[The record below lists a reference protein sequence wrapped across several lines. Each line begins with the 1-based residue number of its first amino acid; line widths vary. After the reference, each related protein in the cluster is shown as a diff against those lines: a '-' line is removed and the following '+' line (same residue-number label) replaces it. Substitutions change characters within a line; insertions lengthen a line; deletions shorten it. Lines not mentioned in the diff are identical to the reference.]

1 MKYLLDKDQK
11 QFRDVLTY
19 IELNKDNRKSDKTK
33 EPKKLQALYHKHD
46 LDMNIIALEL
56 NGIKTTYKELIE
68 NNLKNHDLEYV
79 FEIQKI
85 ELQDDY
91 YKLIA
96 IAYYSDFQFLSYLEK
111 RKDFETLNN
120 LGRKIILDKLKID
133 DRDIAICYDGVYE
146 LTRGKNMYDAHLI
159 GDVIS
164 EKLVMSIKEFTS
176 LLEYVKNDYYNKQK
190 HE

>member
-111 RKDFETLNN
+111 RKYFETLNN